1 MPQHVKSAGDG
12 KRPTC
17 TRCKRSASSCV
28 WQAVPSGFRHGSSAR
43 YDADFADDQVW
54 VPIAQDY
61 KYVDETAD
69 VAREYSLELGEETP
83 WALERYDVCLAV
95 EQPDLTE
102 SSIASDA
109 VASFP
114 SGPWA
119 TQPDRTSVDL
129 YHSPPNSYSISPVS
143 VQAQI
148 SPSSYTIPIS
158 ENLVA
163 TETGLANFDEH
174 EACLMRYFV
183 VQLGHWFDICDGQR
197 HFACTVPVRALTC
210 PPLLNAIYTI
220 SARHLSKSKKY
231 YVGNQIKYGGKYL
244 PGLTPATALEYH
256 NRCISYFVSLSD
268 HSQEAGD
275 ENLLAAAVILRF
287 YEEVDLPAMGEDTES
302 ALRGIQIFLDAQ
314 ATPAVVGTS
323 LRHAAYWV
331 ALRQEI
337 ITAFS
342 KQRPFRLPLG
352 PCDPYRTFEPA
363 DDYVWADRLVIHCA
377 DVLQF
382 CFGSEEESHSYTP
395 SPESRI
401 TRYDTLV
408 SFETLW
414 TEMGPSSFNPVY
426 ARDPDPARGEV
437 FPELWYLN
445 NCHVAG
451 LQHLELARIL
461 LAVYNPRLPRLG
473 PGQRTAMR
481 SVDAQ
486 VRTMVLRLCG
496 IAMSNLHSPPGLVTA
511 SAAIGMC
518 GDRFVEKVEQEALFG
533 VLVRLEDEYGYPTHN
548 MRTQL
553 REAWA

>member
-1 MPQHVKSAGDG
+1 M
-12 KRPTC
+12 
-17 TRCKRSASSCV
+17 
-28 WQAVPSGFRHGSSAR
+28 
-43 YDADFADDQVW
+43 YAD
-54 VPIAQDY
+54 Y
-61 KYVDETAD
+61 RYVDETAD
-69 VAREYSLELGEETP
+69 VAKEYSLELGEETP
-83 WALERYDVCLAV
+83 WALEQYGVCL
-95 EQPDLTE
+95 TE
-102 SSIASDA
+102 APILADSSTLAEPSITSDT
-109 VASFP
+109 VDSY
-114 SGPWA
+114 SGPWGS
-119 TQPDRTSVDL
+119 QERITSLDL
-129 YHSPPNSYSISPVS
+129 YKSPTNSYSISPVS
-143 VQAQI
+143 VQTQL
-148 SPSSYTIPIS
+148 SPSSYTIPLS

-163 TETGLANFDEH
+163 TETGLVNFDEH

-220 SARHLSKSKKY
+220 SARHLTKSKKY
-231 YVGNQIKYGGKYL
+231 YVGNKVKYGGKYL
-244 PGLTPATALEYH
+244 PRLTPETALEYH
-256 NRCISYFVSLSD
+256 NRCISYFVSLSG

-275 ENLLAAAVILRF
+275 ENLLAAAVVLRF

-314 ATPAVVGTS
+314 AIPAVSGTG

-352 PCDPYRTFEPA
+352 PCEPYRTFEPA

-382 CFGSEEESHSYTP
+382 CFGSEEEENSPFPP

-401 TRYDTLV
+401 ARYDTLV

-414 TEMGPSSFNPVY
+414 TELGPSSFNPVY

-451 LQHLELARIL
+451 LQHLDLARIL

-486 VRTMVLRLCG
+486 VRSIVLRLCG

-518 GDRFVEKVEQEALFG
+518 GDRFVEKGEQEALFAA
-533 VLVRLEDEYGYPTHN
+533 LVRLEDEYGYPTHN
-548 MRTQL
+548 VRTQL
-553 REAWA
+553 GDAWGWNG